1 MKFAGSLIFK
11 FTKVGLFL
19 AADSVA
25 MVGPSIEIAIAAS
38 TPLACQP
45 YVSGKLRETLPTF
58 FCLKREDA
66 NALIELMEAR
76 RLEKIFQKE
85 ARIRMAE
92 FQSTMECFFVATQH
106 TSIKTVHQGQETV
119 KICDSFGM
127 GSTKWPSLIEAEL
140 AGNQSTIW
148 FLTNT
153 IAPPIEQWDEQ
164 SHYGMRRHY
173 G

>member
-1 MKFAGSLIFK
+1 MKIAGSLIFK
-11 FTKVGLFL
+11 CIKVGLFL
-19 AADSVA
+19 AAVSVA

-45 YVSGKLRETLPTF
+45 YVNGKLRETLPTF

-76 RLEKIFQKE
+76 RLEKISQQE
-85 ARIRMAE
+85 ARIRMAV
-92 FQSTMECFFVATQH
+92 FQSTTECFFVATQH
-106 TSIKTVHQGQETV
+106 TSIRTVHQGQETG

-140 AGNQSTIW
+140 VGDQSTIW
-148 FLTNT
+148 VLTNA
-153 IAPPIEQWDEQ
+153 IVPPVEQ
-164 SHYGMRRHY
+164 
-173 G
+173 